1 MGGIKFLVLGW
12 CFRLVH
18 ISNLLPGGSLEKD
31 WARAER
37 EHYEFAGDLPHRLLA
52 LIKELDGKSAI
63 QFTKARPTD
72 RMPDPNQPSGRT
84 T

>member
-1 MGGIKFLVLGW
+1 MVLQTSAHFEPVAWWFTRKKIG
-12 CFRLVH
+12 RGL
-18 ISNLLPGGSLEKD
+18 
-31 WARAER
+31 R
-37 EHYEFAGDLPHRLLA
+37 EHYEFAGDLPPRLLA